1 MIQKPNNIIIS
12 DSRRP
17 IWHLLIAAACYTC
30 VVVLLYTFFANFRF
44 GESLSKMKSISG
56 MLQSAIVLTGVAV
69 RFSMQTNIVFDID
82 NNRYKKQY
90 AISRITFGRW
100 KDFRSLDYI
109 SVFKYKAYEYQVS
122 LWYDRN
128 QHWKIVSYEDKKA
141 AINQGMLLAD
151 KFGIGVLDSTV
162 ANNGKWIA

>member
-1 MIQKPNNIIIS
+1 
-12 DSRRP
+12 
-17 IWHLLIAAACYTC
+17 
-30 VVVLLYTFFANFRF
+30 
-44 GESLSKMKSISG
+44 

-100 KDFRSLDYI
+100 KDFKSLDYI

-141 AINQGMLLAD
+141 KVTKAKAPKKTAKEVIDFVRNVRKTFNKNGSIHPNTLNSLSRITAGVNSGRYGYMNKTSPKVPAD
-151 KFGIGVLDSTV
+151 Y
-162 ANNGKWIA
+162 AR